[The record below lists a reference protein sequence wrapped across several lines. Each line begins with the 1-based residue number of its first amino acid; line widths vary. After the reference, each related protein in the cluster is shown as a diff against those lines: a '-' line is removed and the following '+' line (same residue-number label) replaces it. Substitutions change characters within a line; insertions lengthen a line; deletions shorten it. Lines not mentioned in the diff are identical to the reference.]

1 MKQLRNTKPGVISAP
16 YWVVDLMLASAKPIS
31 SAKLYRSPIGGNR
44 GEREAARAEMQVDP
58 AALTNL
64 HRRAVIPLPSTDA
77 ATRDWLPM
85 EACGEHFGSQ
95 SEHSSATEPDCGGPR
110 VHPGNNCEPS
120 HFPVPMPASLP
131 VSGQCC
137 VRTSYPCNQSSDPRE
152 GMSGPGSTASGTL
165 AAGNSLTDPVPA
177 ESRDTL
183 DAGSVSTV
191 AVIEGL
197 EKQGNAGVSLTGAM
211 TLSAPAFAI
220 R

>member
-1 MKQLRNTKPGVISAP
+1 MNHHRRNSKPGVISVP
-16 YWVVDLMLASAKPIS
+16 CWVVDLTLAAVKPIS

-44 GEREAARAEMQVDP
+44 GEREAARAEIAGENP

-64 HRRAVIPLPSTDA
+64 HRRAVIPLPLTDA
-77 ATRDWLPM
+77 APRDGLPM
-85 EACGEHFGSQ
+85 EA
-95 SEHSSATEPDCGGPR
+95 GGDT
-110 VHPGNNCEPS
+110 C
-120 HFPVPMPASLP
+120 
-131 VSGQCC
+131 
-137 VRTSYPCNQSSDPRE
+137 
-152 GMSGPGSTASGTL
+152 
-165 AAGNSLTDPVPA
+165 TDPVPA

-197 EKQGNAGVSLTGAM
+197 EKRGNEGVSLTGAM